1 MSHQNIAARYN
12 KLLKQMEGE
21 IENKKHM
28 IRQVYTYIQYKK
40 EERIQTADLFVL
52 YLSLSVS

>member
-1 MSHQNIAARYN
+1 
-12 KLLKQMEGE
+12 MEGE
-21 IENKKHM
+21 IENKKQM